1 MSILQGRFMSKFIL
15 SVFSLLFVTGCA
27 TKIESVKPQAF
38 DYLKADRNLIAALVE
53 RGSDVNKEH
62 LVSYIIDCSTEQQVT
77 NILTSATKQGFE
89 DDYVS
94 YSEKNEVWSTSL
106 SKSLKL
112 NLNEISL
119 NRSKLIPLMPAKG
132 CKPIGWGASVVM

>member
-1 MSILQGRFMSKFIL
+1 MSKSILL
-15 SVFSLLFVTGCA
+15 VLSLLFFVGCA
-27 TKIESVKPQAF
+27 TKNEISKPQAF
-38 DYLKADRNLIAALVE
+38 DYLNADRDLIAALVQ

-62 LVSYIIDCSTEQQVT
+62 FVSYIIDCSNEQQVT
-77 NILTSATKQGFE
+77 NILANATKQGFE
-89 DDYVS
+89 EDYVS
-94 YSEKNEVWSTSL
+94 YSEKNRVWSTSL

-119 NRSKLIPLMPAKG
+119 NRNKLIPLMPAKG